1 VISYQLF
8 YELILKIKNKYTE
21 EKKNKTHD
29 PIIIIIIISLL
40 KILKFSFYV
49 QKNIQVYLNFFKNN
63 TKKSLFIFS

>member
-1 VISYQLF
+1 MISYQLF